1 MSEDS
6 SLRIAIITVAGISSR
21 FNDGIS
27 EDKKALK
34 AIYSDCDKDQTLLSH
49 LIGQCGYADRI
60 IVVGGYKYSDLKS
73 YIDNSVP
80 YSLRNKIMIVQNE
93 HYIDLASGY
102 SLYLGFEMAL
112 KEKNIRD
119 ILFVEGDLDIDDV
132 SFQSVVKSDRTV
144 LTDTYETIEAS
155 KSVVFYKD
163 SVGRYRYAFNSQH
176 GLLHITEP
184 FYEIMNSGQLWKF
197 TDIDALRKANEEF
210 FITDMGGTNLS
221 IIQKYLDQV
230 SPDSIEV
237 VRLKEWTNCNTR
249 EDYIKIK
256 NRWEESE

>member
-6 SLRIAIITVAGISSR
+6 SLRIAVITVAGISSR

-27 EDKKALK
+27 EDKKTLK
-34 AIYSDCDKDQTLLSH
+34 AIYSDCEKCQTLLSH
-49 LIGQCGYADRI
+49 LIGQCSYADKI

-73 YIDNSVP
+73 YIEDSIP
-80 YSLRNKIMIVQNE
+80 KYMRNKITTVQNE

-102 SLYLGFEMAL
+102 SLCLGLEAAF

-119 ILFVEGDLDIDDV
+119 ILFVEGDLDIDDC
-132 SFQSVVKSDRTV
+132 SFSSVAMSDKTV
-144 LTDTYETIEAS
+144 LTSTYETIEAS

-163 SVGRYRYAFNSQH
+163 SGGRYKYAFNSQH
-176 GLLHITEP
+176 GLLQITEP
-184 FYEIMNSGQLWKF
+184 FSEIMNSGQLWKF
-197 TDIDALRKANEEF
+197 TDIDALKKANEDF

-221 IIQKYLDQV
+221 IIQKYLDQI
-230 SPDSIEV
+230 SPDSIET

-249 EDYIKIK
+249 EDYLKIK
-256 NRWEESE
+256 KRWEEAE